1 MTFSS
6 DFPERCKQCAKST
19 GPILNRKC
27 RLCQEL
33 EFDECVLCDLNRLAQ
48 NPLDFKCHAH
58 QPILAI
64 TNSSEIKTP
73 DFSGGLNKI
82 NRQKSFLKYLRS
94 DKIKYKKALALQ
106 KLERD
111 PDGVYV
117 ELKYHFV
124 WNVINRRPVFHL
136 TDDIFNDI
144 YDTFL
149 RCSELVGGFVN
160 LLWLA
165 SDHLHLYV
173 ESDGELS
180 VEKMVQEIKEY
191 SKNSIFTDLT
201 AIKEKVGTENIIWD
215 ESYYSETIG

>member
-1 MTFSS
+1 MFGN
-6 DFPERCKQCAKST
+6 A
-19 GPILNRKC
+19 
-27 RLCQEL
+27 
-33 EFDECVLCDLNRLAQ
+33 
-48 NPLDFKCHAH
+48 
-58 QPILAI
+58 
-64 TNSSEIKTP
+64 
-73 DFSGGLNKI
+73 
-82 NRQKSFLKYLRS
+82 
-94 DKIKYKKALALQ
+94 KIKHKKALVLQ
-106 KLERD
+106 KMERD

-144 YDTFL
+144 YDIFL

-180 VEKMVQEIKEY
+180 VDQMVQKKMSSGSCGY
-191 SKNSIFTDLT
+191 RWYRMGFSRHPRRFVL
-201 AIKEKVGTENIIWD
+201 
-215 ESYYSETIG
+215 

>member
-1 MTFSS
+1 MSVS
-6 DFPERCKQCAKST
+6 CV
-19 GPILNRKC
+19 ILT
-27 RLCQEL
+27 RLT
-33 EFDECVLCDLNRLAQ
+33 Q
-48 NPLDFKCHAH
+48 NSLDFKCHAH
-58 QPILAI
+58 QPILAV
-64 TNSSEIKTP
+64 TNSSGIKTP
-73 DFSGGLNKI
+73 DFSGGLNGI

-94 DKIKYKKALALQ
+94 DKIKYKKTLALQ
-106 KLERD
+106 KLDRD

-124 WNVINRRPVFHL
+124 WNVIYRRPVFHL
-136 TDDIFNDI
+136 TDDIFDDI

-149 RCSELVGGFVN
+149 RCSELVGGIAN

-191 SKNSIFTDLT
+191 SKYAMLSELT
-201 AIKEKVGTENIIWD
+201 SIKEKTGTGNIIWD